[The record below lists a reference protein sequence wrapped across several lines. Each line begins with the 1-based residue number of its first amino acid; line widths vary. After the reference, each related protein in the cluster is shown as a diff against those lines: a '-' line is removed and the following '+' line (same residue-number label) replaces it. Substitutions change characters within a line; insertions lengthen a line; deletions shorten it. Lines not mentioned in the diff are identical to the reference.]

1 MQILKKLQSEML
13 DWSARPVIPKVMRS
27 LKRKLIA
34 ELKAKQ
40 ECKLRGEMWM
50 VLQAK
55 LKSRF

>member
-50 VLQAK
+50 VL
-55 LKSRF
+55 